1 MKDSLK
7 LMNIYRQYLEMTDG
21 LLEILERRCKTI
33 EENNISEKLKEKY
46 QEYRK
51 HVHKFT
57 ETWNDDL
64 HMLLRLDNELKEI
77 EDLEK
82 REKK

>member
-7 LMNIYRQYLEMTDG
+7 LMSIYRQYLEITEG
-21 LLEILERRCKTI
+21 LIEILESHMKNI
-33 EENNISEKLKEKY
+33 EANNISEALKAKY
-46 QEYRK
+46 NEFRK
-51 HVHKFT
+51 HACFFI
-57 ETWNDDL
+57 EQWNNVL
-64 HMLLRLDNELKEI
+64 HMLLRIDHELKEI